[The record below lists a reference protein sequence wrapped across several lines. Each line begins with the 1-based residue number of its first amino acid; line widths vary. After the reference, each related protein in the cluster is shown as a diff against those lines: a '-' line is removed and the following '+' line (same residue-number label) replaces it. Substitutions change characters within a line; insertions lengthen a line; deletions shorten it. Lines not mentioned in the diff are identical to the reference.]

1 MAVAPY
7 RIDVGDGDFERE
19 VILRSHERPVVVDFW
34 AAWCGPCRALGPILE
49 RLADE
54 HAGELRAGEAGR
66 RPGPRDGGALRSAE
80 HSPGPRLPRRGARRR
95 VPGRPARARGAQVP
109 GEAPADGGGPPGRR
123 RRRARGGRTRERR
136 RDALPRGPR
145 AGDAPRARAAR
156 SRAHPRGTRRV
167 RRGARAARAR
177 DGRRRRREG
186 RGAPRGGAAYARDRP
201 EPTRP
206 PCASAPRAIRTTS
219 RRGSPWA
226 APWPPPASTRRRS
239 PSSSPW
245 WSATPSS
252 TSRRRAARCSTSSR
266 CSVATTR

>member
-54 HAGELRAGEAGR
+54 HAGEFVLAKLDVDRAPETAGR
-66 RPGPRDGGALRSAE
+66 FGVRSIPLVLGFRDGEPVAEFLGAQPEPAVRKFLAKLLPTEADRLAAEGDELAAGGHESAAETRYRGGPR
-80 HSPGPRLPRRGARRR
+80 PR
-95 VPGRPARARGAQVP
+95 
-109 GEAPADGGGPPGRR
+109 
-123 RRRARGGRTRERR
+123 
-136 RDALPRGPR
+136 
-145 AGDAPRARAAR
+145 DAPRARAAR
-156 SRAHPRGTRRV
+156 SRADPRGTRRV

-177 DGRRRRREG
+177 DGRRQRRKG
-186 RGAPRGGAAYARDRP
+186 RGAARGGAAYARRRP

-206 PCASAPRAIRTTS
+206 PCASASRAIRTTS

-226 APWPPPASTRRRS
+226 VPSPPPASTRRRS

-266 CSVATTR
+266 CSAATTR